1 MKRRAFF
8 QALVLFLLLTGSWI
22 LLLLSLRSGSEDDSP
37 PEPDPLPKTAPE
49 PASPASV
56 RDSPSGS
63 SASASDPL
71 PNPPGWEEWLGRL
84 DAVASPAEMRAALGS
99 LREELFSLP
108 ADKAIDR
115 LLAFLES
122 GFDLRTGLA
131 FQVGPGGALTGAAS
145 LRALLLDWL
154 GQLDPALAADWARS
168 ELLGTGT
175 GLVPDV
181 FVIHLRN
188 YEWGSPAPES
198 DRRAFLAHRF
208 GELLRHDPWINNP
221 GTALAEAMDVPVHAR
236 ATGFIPDLTALMEPG
251 RPPLLRRAAALSVE
265 RLVDREPLEALSE
278 LLRQADRPTPLPK
291 ARAGYFARL
300 DPTLEAAPEILDP
313 YLSAPGV
320 SREEAVF
327 FLRSFPNLN
336 QSFSH
341 NLLSSNN
348 AMTDGEEIRSRLHG
362 ALDLINRWREDPAML
377 PLRETLEAE
386 AERIRRQLGEG
397 FSP

>member
-8 QALVLFLLLTGSWI
+8 QALVLCLLLAGSWI
-22 LLLLSLRSGSEDDSP
+22 LHLISLRSGPGDEETPARDVHEEAATEAAPTPP
-37 PEPDPLPKTAPE
+37 PETTSPGASDTV
-49 PASPASV
+49 PASPEV
-56 RDSPSGS
+56 
-63 SASASDPL
+63 
-71 PNPPGWEEWLGRL
+71 PGPWQDWVDRL
-84 DAVASPAEMRAALGS
+84 DALSSPAEMRVELGS

-108 ADKAIDR
+108 PEEAIAR
-115 LLAFLES
+115 LVTFLES
-122 GFDLRTGLA
+122 GFDKPTGLA
-131 FQVGPGGALTGAAS
+131 FQVGPDGALLGAAS

-168 ELLGTGT
+168 ELLADGT

-198 DRRAFLAHRF
+198 ERQAFLEDRF
-208 GELLRHDPWINNP
+208 GELLDHEPWMQNP
-221 GTALAEAMDVPVHAR
+221 TTALAEAMDVAVHTR
-236 ATGFIPDLTALMEPG
+236 ATRFVPDLTALMEPEK
-251 RPPLLRRAAALSVE
+251 PALLRRAAALGVE
-265 RLVDREPLEALSE
+265 KLVDREPVQALSE
-278 LLRQADRPTPLPK
+278 LLREADRPTALPK

-300 DPTLEAAPEILDP
+300 DPTLGEAPDILDP

-348 AMTDGEEIRSRLHG
+348 VMTSGEEIRARLLG
-362 ALDLINRWREDPAML
+362 ALDHLRRWRDDPAMDD
-377 PLRETLEAE
+377 LREALDAE
-386 AERIRRQLGEG
+386 AARIRRQLGEG
-397 FSP
+397 FPP